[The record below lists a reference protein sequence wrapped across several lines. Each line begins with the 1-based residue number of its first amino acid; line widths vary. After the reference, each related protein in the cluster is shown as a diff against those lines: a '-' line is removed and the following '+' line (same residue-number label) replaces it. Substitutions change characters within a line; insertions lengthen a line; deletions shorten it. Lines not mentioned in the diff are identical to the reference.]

1 MEFSGH
7 FPDSQ
12 MTCLLHHVFKRKKI
26 FFFFSS
32 LTGRRKEG
40 AEPGLGRCMCSGA
53 REEVKGRR
61 KGKWKR
67 EAG

>member
-26 FFFFSS
+26 FFFPP
-32 LTGRRKEG
+32 LLQGGGRR

-61 KGKWKR
+61 KGKWER
-67 EAG
+67 ETG